1 MTSTFQPLKSIH
13 TLLLAGFMATAALA
27 ATAQTTAPAAPA
39 VSATPTHPGGHH
51 GDRMGRHDPA
61 QMQARMAKHQ
71 ADLKAQLKL
80 TPTQEGA
87 WTAFTAS
94 MQPPARIARMTPA
107 QRADMD
113 KLTTPERVDK
123 MRALRG
129 QHMAEMTA
137 SMDKRGDATKTFYAA
152 LNADQ
157 KNVFD
162 SQRMG
167 KGPMNGMRGQ
177 GGMGHGGGHGP
188 QHKG

>member
-1 MTSTFQPLKSIH
+1 MTTLFKPLKSVH
-13 TLLLAGFMATAALA
+13 ALALAGIMATTALA

-51 GDRMGRHDPA
+51 GDRMGRPDPA

-94 MQPPARIARMTPA
+94 MQPPARIARMTPE
-107 QRADMD
+107 QRAEMD

-177 GGMGHGGGHGP
+177 GGVGHGSGHGP
-188 QHKG
+188 QYKG